1 MGGAPKH
8 IETLQLNTVYLLVFM
23 ENHDSLAKP
32 HLSIVVVDVGH
43 NRALNELTW
52 QIMFSCV
59 LQVEN
64 FELQH

>member
-1 MGGAPKH
+1 
-8 IETLQLNTVYLLVFM
+8 M

-32 HLSIVVVDVGH
+32 HLSIVDVDVGH
-43 NRALNELTW
+43 NRAFNALTW

>member
-1 MGGAPKH
+1 
-8 IETLQLNTVYLLVFM
+8 M